1 MSTISKAECKCI
13 ISSFILIFPFL
24 FAQFLSGLFLF
35 FCGILLIVIFWTSFK
50 GYKTMLEILAL
61 LGCVVIPISFV
72 SVFGSNYGLFPV
84 SWFNIIIV
92 LLSFL
97 LLNRNLSKSKA
108 LFLLSFIFFLVVE
121 VFFNFNAIDS
131 IKQAINLVVFILAF
145 PIGKMLRQKGILNG
159 TLIRFY
165 VVGVFV
171 YATMILFQYFYI
183 KHSGNVI
190 GKFDIF
196 GGNRYSYAALFSDY
210 SFASLYLCSGIAFVV
225 VQFLRERKGHL
236 FFRVFEILTMFSA
249 MLLTSARTGMVAL
262 AVALLI
268 YIIAKI
274 IHKKSFYYLL
284 LVFSCVVL
292 PFALMI
298 MMRGRPEESLF
309 SFSGRLGTYA
319 AGIQAFSD
327 SPIFGM
333 GLGITSFSNQFG
345 VEIPHNFFIQYLA
358 QIGIVGLTF
367 LLIYLFNIF
376 RGIRVGHDVFLP
388 LLLVLIGS
396 MAIPD
401 ICNSRYFVVIIMI
414 ASCKDIQLEG
424 VVS

>member
-145 PIGKMLRQKGILNG
+145 PIGNANINTTKFIACFILSIALKLKNTSTTKKKIKDKRKRALDLERFLFKSKKESNTIIILNHD
-159 TLIRFY
+159 T
-165 VVGVFV
+165 
-171 YATMILFQYFYI
+171 
-183 KHSGNVI
+183 
-190 GKFDIF
+190 GK
-196 GGNRYSYAALFSDY
+196 
-210 SFASLYLCSGIAFVV
+210 
-225 VQFLRERKGHL
+225 
-236 FFRVFEILTMFSA
+236 
-249 MLLTSARTGMVAL
+249 
-262 AVALLI
+262 
-268 YIIAKI
+268 
-274 IHKKSFYYLL
+274 
-284 LVFSCVVL
+284 
-292 PFALMI
+292 
-298 MMRGRPEESLF
+298 RP
-309 SFSGRLGTYA
+309 
-319 AGIQAFSD
+319 
-327 SPIFGM
+327 
-333 GLGITSFSNQFG
+333 
-345 VEIPHNFFIQYLA
+345 
-358 QIGIVGLTF
+358 
-367 LLIYLFNIF
+367 
-376 RGIRVGHDVFLP
+376 
-388 LLLVLIGS
+388 
-396 MAIPD
+396 
-401 ICNSRYFVVIIMI
+401 
-414 ASCKDIQLEG
+414 
-424 VVS
+424 